1 MRRPGSVFCKRLANT
16 STSGSSGTVVGSIGG
31 WLAVSKRG
39 FHFKA
44 VGEVSHFLDAS
55 VFEHDFDDV
64 EADFDGRIVYGVK
77 VVQRGH
83 AEETAFLSVD
93 CRRRPSPS
101 FVRAGFYLR
110 KYQAVAVAQHQINFA
125 AAPRM
130 EIAH

>member
-1 MRRPGSVFCKRLANT
+1 MRRPGSVICKRLANT
-16 STSGSSGTVVGSIGG
+16 STSCSSGTVVGSIGG

-55 VFEHDFDDV
+55 VFEYDFDDV

-93 CRRRPSPS
+93 CRRWPSPS
-101 FVRAGFYLR
+101 FV
-110 KYQAVAVAQHQINFA
+110 
-125 AAPRM
+125 
-130 EIAH
+130 